1 MYKSIMVPIDFA
13 HANDIQRGLNVACD
27 LAQHYGAELCIVGV
41 TATAPTF
48 SARSPREMATK
59 LDALAETLTDRHGIP
74 VTTKTVI
81 SHDPAVDLEENLVTA
96 AREMSADLVV
106 MSSHKP
112 GIIDIFFA
120 PHSTTFAAHTELSVF
135 IVR

>member
-81 SHDPAVDLEENLVTA
+81 SHDPAVDHRYFLCAAQHNLRRTHRA
-96 AREMSADLVV
+96 FRFYRALNARVIKSCAERTC
-106 MSSHKP
+106 HK
-112 GIIDIFFA
+112 
-120 PHSTTFAAHTELSVF
+120 
-135 IVR
+135 IVRCTHVS